1 MKRITFI
8 IDNHSFSTDFSSG
21 FSQDPNTDFSTA
33 EEREENIEEI
43 IEEREKCIKEILEAT
58 GKHYGWY
65 KEITGNKNWIL
76 YDTEQ
81 YEVRDFDDIEHLVFG
96 RDLMDAETFLCVRK
110 DFKGKLHLP
119 INASTCSFMFVDSN
133 VHEIDLTEFDTTNV
147 VNMDYM
153 FLKADLGDS
162 FSLGST
168 TNAQATDIE
177 SSSTKANLSDRFSPG
192 STTDAQVNSEDQ
204 TTLSLNTEGVTSMSG
219 MFKDCKVKHLDLS
232 SLRTHNVTDFS
243 DMFYNCDSLID
254 LNVDGFDTSKAEDLC
269 GMFHGCNKLTQLNV
283 KHFNVSSVLNM
294 SYLFSGCRSLK
305 VIDLEGWD
313 FSQVENANEMF
324 GYCEKLEKIIANFNF
339 KIVRG
344 MATMFDECFC
354 LTEVDLTHSDLSH
367 VFDFGYMFF
376 NCESLKEIR
385 FSPGVWQ
392 KAEYTL
398 SMFGNCKALE
408 RLNLPDVVLDD
419 VVRSYAMFDDC
430 DSLKEIYMEH
440 PFNLDKYEHELIF
453 GNCKAEVKK
462 STEWL

>member
-1 MKRITFI
+1 MKRITFT
-8 IDNHSFSTDFSSG
+8 IDGHSFSQDFSSDL
-21 FSQDPNTDFSTA
+21 SI
-33 EEREENIEEI
+33 EEREEIL
-43 IEEREKCIKEILEAT
+43 EEREKCVKEISEIT

-76 YDTEQ
+76 YNTEQ
-81 YEVRDFDDIEHLVFG
+81 YEIRNYDDIEHLVFG
-96 RDLMDAETFLCVRK
+96 RYLLDAETFLCVRK

-119 INASTCSFMFVDSN
+119 INASTCSFMFVDIN
-133 VHEIDLTEFDTTNV
+133 VPEIDLTEFDTTNV

-162 FSLGST
+162 FSLGSI
-168 TNAQATDIE
+168 TNTQA
-177 SSSTKANLSDRFSPG
+177 N
-192 STTDAQVNSEDQ
+192 DAGRNIL
-204 TTLSLNTEGVTSMSG
+204 TLNTEGVTSMSG

-232 SLRTHNVTDFS
+232 SLRTHNVIDFS

-254 LNVDGFDTSKAEDLC
+254 LNVDGFDTSNAEDFN

-283 KHFNVSSVLNM
+283 KHFNANSVLHM
-294 SYLFSGCRSLK
+294 SYLFSGCRRLQ

-313 FSQVENANEMF
+313 FSQVSDANEMF
-324 GYCEKLEKIIANFNF
+324 GYCGKLEKIIANFNF
-339 KIVRG
+339 NMIKG
-344 MATMFDECFC
+344 MAFMFDCC
-354 LTEVDLTHSDLSH
+354 TKLSEVDLTHSDLSH

-376 NCESLKEIR
+376 NCEGLKKIS
-385 FSPGVWQ
+385 FSQGVWQ
-392 KAEYTL
+392 KAKYTL
-398 SMFGNCKALE
+398 GMFGNCKALE
-408 RLNLPDVVLDD
+408 RLNLPDVDLND

-462 STEWL
+462 STEWQ

>member
-1 MKRITFI
+1 MKRITFT
-8 IDNHSFSTDFSSG
+8 IDGHSFSQDFSSD
-21 FSQDPNTDFSTA
+21 FNTE
-33 EEREENIEEI
+33 EEREEIL
-43 IEEREKCIKEILEAT
+43 EEREKCVKEILEVT
-58 GKHYGWY
+58 GKYYDWY

-81 YEVRDFDDIEHLVFG
+81 YEVRNYDDIEHLVFG
-96 RDLMDAETFLCVRK
+96 RYLLDAETFLCVRK

-119 INASTCSFMFVDSN
+119 INSSTCSFMFVDSN

-153 FLKADLGDS
+153 FLKADLGDRLKVNS
-162 FSLGST
+162 ST
-168 TNAQATDIE
+168 TTQDNGA
-177 SSSTKANLSDRFSPG
+177 DRNILTF
-192 STTDAQVNSEDQ
+192 
-204 TTLSLNTEGVTSMSG
+204 NTEGVTSMSG

-254 LNVDGFDTSKAEDLC
+254 LNVDGFDTSNAEDFN

-283 KHFNVSSVLNM
+283 KHFNTNSVLHM
-294 SYLFSGCRSLK
+294 SYLFSGCRRLK

-313 FSQVENANEMF
+313 FSQVSDANEMF
-324 GYCEKLEKIIANFNF
+324 GYCGKLEKIIANFNF
-339 KIVRG
+339 NMIKG
-344 MATMFDECFC
+344 MAFMFDCC
-354 LTEVDLTHSDLSH
+354 TKLSEVDLTHSDLSR

-376 NCESLKEIR
+376 NCEGLKKIS
-385 FSPGVWQ
+385 FSQGVWK
-392 KAEYTL
+392 KAKYTL
-398 SMFGNCKALE
+398 GMFGNCKALE
-408 RLNLPDVVLDD
+408 RLNLPDVDLND

-453 GNCKAEVKK
+453 GNCKAEIKK
-462 STEWL
+462 SAE

>member
-1 MKRITFI
+1 MKKITFT
-8 IDNHSFSTDFSSG
+8 IDGHSFSQDFSSD
-21 FSQDPNTDFSTA
+21 FNTE
-33 EEREENIEEI
+33 EEREEIL
-43 IEEREKCIKEILEAT
+43 EEREKCVKEILEVT
-58 GKHYGWY
+58 GKYYDWY

-81 YEVRDFDDIEHLVFG
+81 YEVRNYDDIEHLVFG
-96 RDLMDAETFLCVRK
+96 RYLLDAETFLCVRK

-119 INASTCSFMFVDSN
+119 INSSTCSFMFVDSN

-153 FLKADLGDS
+153 FLKADLGDRLKVNS
-162 FSLGST
+162 ST
-168 TNAQATDIE
+168 TTQDNGA
-177 SSSTKANLSDRFSPG
+177 
-192 STTDAQVNSEDQ
+192 DQ
-204 TTLSLNTEGVTSMSG
+204 NILTFNTEGVTSMSG

-254 LNVDGFDTSKAEDLC
+254 LNVDGFDTSNAEDFN

-283 KHFNVSSVLNM
+283 KHFNTNSVLHM
-294 SYLFSGCRSLK
+294 SYLFSGCRRLK

-313 FSQVENANEMF
+313 FSQVSDANEMF

-339 KIVRG
+339 KMIKG
-344 MATMFDECFC
+344 MAFMFDCC
-354 LTEVDLTHSDLSH
+354 TKLSEVDLTHSDLSH

-376 NCESLKEIR
+376 NCEGLKS
-385 FSPGVWQ
+385 FSTGIWQ
-392 KAEYTL
+392 KAKYTL
-398 SMFGNCKALE
+398 GMFGNCKALE
-408 RLNLPDVVLDD
+408 RLNLPDVDLND

-462 STEWL
+462 STG

>member
-1 MKRITFI
+1 MKRITFT
-8 IDNHSFSTDFSSG
+8 IDGHSFSTDFSSG
-21 FSQDPNTDFSTA
+21 FSQDPNTDLNTE
-33 EEREENIEEI
+33 EEREEI
-43 IEEREKCIKEILEAT
+43 IEEREKCVKEILEVT
-58 GKHYGWY
+58 GKHYDWY

-81 YEVRDFDDIEHLVFG
+81 YEVRNYDDIEHLVFG
-96 RDLMDAETFLCVRK
+96 RYLLDAETFICVRK

-153 FLKADLGDS
+153 FLKADLGDC
-162 FSLGST
+162 LKV
-168 TNAQATDIE
+168 N
-177 SSSTKANLSDRFSPG
+177 SSTNTQANGADRNILTF
-192 STTDAQVNSEDQ
+192 
-204 TTLSLNTEGVTSMSG
+204 NTESVTSMSG

-254 LNVDGFDTSKAEDLC
+254 LNVDGFDTSNAEDFN

-283 KHFNVSSVLNM
+283 KHFNVNSVLHM
-294 SYLFSGCRSLK
+294 SYLFSGCRRLK
-305 VIDLEGWD
+305 VINLEGWD
-313 FSQVENANEMF
+313 FSQVRDANEMF
-324 GYCEKLEKIIANFNF
+324 GYCGKLEKIIANFNF
-339 KIVRG
+339 NMIKGV
-344 MATMFDECFC
+344 AFMFDCC
-354 LTEVDLTHSDLSH
+354 TKLSEVDLTHSDLSR

-376 NCESLKEIR
+376 NCEGLKKIS
-385 FSPGVWQ
+385 FSQGVWQ
-392 KAEYTL
+392 KAKYTL
-398 SMFGNCKALE
+398 GMFGNCKALE
-408 RLNLPDVVLDD
+408 RLNLPDVDLND

-440 PFNLDKYEHELIF
+440 PFNLDKYGHELIF

>member
-1 MKRITFI
+1 MKRIAFT
-8 IDNHSFSTDFSSG
+8 IDGHSFNQDFSSD
-21 FSQDPNTDFSTA
+21 FNTE
-33 EEREENIEEI
+33 EEREEIL
-43 IEEREKCIKEILEAT
+43 EEREKCVKEILEVT
-58 GKHYGWY
+58 DKYYDWY

-81 YEVRDFDDIEHLVFG
+81 YEVRNYDDIEHLVFG
-96 RDLMDAETFLCVRK
+96 RYLLDAETFLCVRK

-119 INASTCSFMFVDSN
+119 INSSTCSFMFVDSN

-153 FLKADLGDS
+153 FLKADLGDRLKVNS
-162 FSLGST
+162 ST
-168 TNAQATDIE
+168 TTQDNGA
-177 SSSTKANLSDRFSPG
+177 DRNILTF
-192 STTDAQVNSEDQ
+192 
-204 TTLSLNTEGVTSMSG
+204 NTEGVTSMSG

-254 LNVDGFDTSKAEDLC
+254 LNVDGFDTSNAEDFN
-269 GMFHGCNKLTQLNV
+269 GMFHGCHKLTQLNV
-283 KHFNVSSVLNM
+283 KHFNVNSVLHM
-294 SYLFSGCRSLK
+294 SYLFSGCRRLK
-305 VIDLEGWD
+305 VIDLEGWN
-313 FSQVENANEMF
+313 FSQVSDANEMF

-339 KIVRG
+339 NMIKG
-344 MATMFDECFC
+344 MAFMFDCC
-354 LTEVDLTHSDLSH
+354 TKLSEVDLTHSDLSH

-376 NCESLKEIR
+376 KCEGLKKIS
-385 FSPGVWQ
+385 FSPGIWQ
-392 KAEYTL
+392 KAKYTL
-398 SMFGNCKALE
+398 GMFGNCKALE
-408 RLNLPDVVLDD
+408 RLNLPDVDLND

-462 STEWL
+462 STE